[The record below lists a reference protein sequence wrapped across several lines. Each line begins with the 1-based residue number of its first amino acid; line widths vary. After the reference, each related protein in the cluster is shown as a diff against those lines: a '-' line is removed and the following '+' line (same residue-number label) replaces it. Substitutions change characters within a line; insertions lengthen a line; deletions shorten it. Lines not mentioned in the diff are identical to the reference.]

1 MVEEKE
7 IIDYYLEGHSIKDTL
22 NIFHIGEKRFRNI
35 LKNNGLRT
43 RTAKESHPLKFN
55 YNFHFFTNPSEELFY
70 FLGFMGADGT
80 IANKSNQVCL
90 EIQDS
95 DSEVLEKLKDA
106 MELER
111 PIKHYT
117 TARGYDNAKLY
128 IEDKRLKDKLQEYNL
143 IPNKTYNDCFSIPDN
158 IPSQFFKDYLRGYFD
173 GDGCIKQT
181 GPYHYLT
188 FQIDGSLKVMRQ
200 LADGILKY
208 TGVQVGFSSDQKRRV
223 RLHRITAYSKKAKK
237 IFDYMY
243 QKQDSIYL
251 ERKYQRYLQYT
262 RQI

>member
-1 MVEEKE
+1 MIEEKE
-7 IIDYYLEGHSIKDTL
+7 IIEYYLEGHSIKKTL
-22 NIFHIGEKRFRNI
+22 KIFHIGEKRLRNI
-35 LKNNGLRT
+35 LKNNGIKIRN
-43 RTAKESHPLKFN
+43 AKESHPLKFN
-55 YNFHFFTNPSEELFY
+55 YNFQFFTNPSAELFY
-70 FLGFMGADGT
+70 FLGFMGADGA
-80 IANKSNQVCL
+80 IANKSNQICL

-95 DSEVLEKLKDA
+95 DSEVLEKLRNA

-128 IEDKRLKDKLQEYNL
+128 IEDKNLKNKLKEYNL
-143 IPNKTYNDCFSIPDN
+143 IPNKTYDNSFAIPDN
-158 IPSQFFKDYLRGYFD
+158 IPSLYFKDYLRGYFD

-188 FQIDGSLKVMRQ
+188 FQIDGSLKVMKQ
-200 LADGILKY
+200 LADNILKY
-208 TGVQVGFSSDQKRRV
+208 VGVQVGFSSNQKHKV
-223 RLHRITAYSKKAKK
+223 VLYRITAYSEKAKQ

-243 QKQDSIYL
+243 QNKNSIYL

-262 RQI
+262 KQI